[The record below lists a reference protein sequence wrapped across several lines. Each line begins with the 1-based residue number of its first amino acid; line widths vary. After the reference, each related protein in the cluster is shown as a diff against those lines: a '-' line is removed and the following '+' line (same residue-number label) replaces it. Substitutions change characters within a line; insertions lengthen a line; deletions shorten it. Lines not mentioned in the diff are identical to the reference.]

1 MISRNSRKKEFGRTW
16 DNQYSIGKVEE
27 AAKRGFKSGMIGR
40 RAHKT
45 RATNPKLNEE
55 AIMAEIEANIR
66 KKVKVY
72 LTKQKRSSSYNNN
85 KRQKKKK
92 VKKKEQN

>member
-1 MISRNSRKKEFGRTW
+1 MIE
-16 DNQYSIGKVEE
+16 
-27 AAKRGFKSGMIGR
+27 R
-40 RAHKT
+40 RAPKT
-45 RATNPKLNEE
+45 RAINTKLDKE

-72 LTKQKRSSSYNNN
+72 LTKQKRGSSYNTN

-92 VKKKEQN
+92 VNEKEES